1 MGIITLTTDFGD
13 KDGYAGVMKGVILG
27 ICSQAVIID
36 ITHRIDP
43 QDLVQAGFI
52 IRSSYRF
59 FPRATVHVIVVDP
72 GVGTGR
78 AVVAFESAGHY
89 FIGPD
94 NGVLSL
100 VRDEGEIR
108 WLVAVDN
115 PDLFFHPISD
125 TFHGRDIFAPVAAH
139 LLNGVSLDRLGSPM
153 DPDDMVNLDYQAPKT
168 NANGDL
174 IGTII
179 DVDRFGNLITDIDVE
194 RIDVIRCRCPGKTL
208 IVIAGNQSIK
218 GLATT
223 YQDRR
228 PGTFV
233 AYIGSRKFLEIAV
246 NQGSAASHLDIG
258 KGESVKMSVSD

>member
-52 IRSSYRF
+52 IRSSYRY
-59 FPRATVHVIVVDP
+59 FPKATVHVIVVDP

-78 AVVAFESAGHY
+78 AVVAFESAGHH

-125 TFHGRDIFAPVAAH
+125 TFHGRDIFSP
-139 LLNGVSLDRLGSPM
+139 DRLGSPM
-153 DPDDMVNLDYQAPKT
+153 DPDDMVTLDYQAPKT

-194 RIDVIRCRCPGKTL
+194 RIDVIRRRCPGKTL
-208 IVIAGNQSIK
+208 TVIAGNQSIK

-228 PGTFV
+228 AGNFV
-233 AYIGSRKFLEIAV
+233 VYIGSRKYLEIAV
-246 NQGSAASHLDIG
+246 NQGSAASRLGIG
-258 KGESVKMSVSD
+258 KGEPIKVSVTN